1 MSKEKLSSRLIAY
14 GIISLV
20 FSLFMNTTVETE
32 FGSVHNLGLL
42 SKQSNFLILGF
53 FLISIGVI
61 LKITKKNQSP
71 GKVDASTPVIQD
83 MALPEQVFGGEQ
95 SIIDLKQNNKALR
108 LVTALLLAIF
118 LLLAL
123 FGIMLSLSN
132 PYSVAGSIIF
142 VAGFVLSILAPIA
155 YVFKRDCKI
164 SDLMLLAKNIYKFSL
179 FTAIIFMAIFCI
191 VLLLG
196 FSGFIDTI
204 GLWFI
209 SALQYSIIFLL
220 TFLCF
225 WLLHKKLSK
234 IA

>member
-1 MSKEKLSSRLIAY
+1 MTA
-14 GIISLV
+14 
-20 FSLFMNTTVETE
+20 
-32 FGSVHNLGLL
+32 VH
-42 SKQSNFLILGF
+42 
-53 FLISIGVI
+53 
-61 LKITKKNQSP
+61 
-71 GKVDASTPVIQD
+71 
-83 MALPEQVFGGEQ
+83 LP
-95 SIIDLKQNNKALR
+95 
-108 LVTALLLAIF
+108 IF
-118 LLLAL
+118 LRLAL
-123 FGIMLSLSN
+123 FGRVLSGSN

-220 TFLCF
+220 AFLCF

>member
-108 LVTALLLAIF
+108 LVTALL
-118 LLLAL
+118 
-123 FGIMLSLSN
+123 
-132 PYSVAGSIIF
+132 
-142 VAGFVLSILAPIA
+142 
-155 YVFKRDCKI
+155 
-164 SDLMLLAKNIYKFSL
+164 
-179 FTAIIFMAIFCI
+179 
-191 VLLLG
+191 
-196 FSGFIDTI
+196 
-204 GLWFI
+204 
-209 SALQYSIIFLL
+209 
-220 TFLCF
+220 
-225 WLLHKKLSK
+225 
-234 IA
+234 

>member
-1 MSKEKLSSRLIAY
+1 MDKFHFTKREK
-14 GIISLV
+14 
-20 FSLFMNTTVETE
+20 
-32 FGSVHNLGLL
+32 
-42 SKQSNFLILGF
+42 
-53 FLISIGVI
+53 
-61 LKITKKNQSP
+61 
-71 GKVDASTPVIQD
+71 
-83 MALPEQVFGGEQ
+83 
-95 SIIDLKQNNKALR
+95 
-108 LVTALLLAIF
+108 IF

-220 TFLCF
+220 AFLCF

>member
-1 MSKEKLSSRLIAY
+1 
-14 GIISLV
+14 
-20 FSLFMNTTVETE
+20 
-32 FGSVHNLGLL
+32 
-42 SKQSNFLILGF
+42 
-53 FLISIGVI
+53 
-61 LKITKKNQSP
+61 
-71 GKVDASTPVIQD
+71 

-220 TFLCF
+220 AFLCF